1 MIQEQ
6 ISPWYGERGKTDNRN
21 AKASLGEIRGIFKR
35 SEEEKTIWQREKK
48 EMLRQVSRFQEEVL
62 TRVNDKTSLE
72 EILKRSEGEED
83 KTVWH
88 REREEIHQ

>member
-1 MIQEQ
+1 
-6 ISPWYGERGKTDNRN
+6 
-21 AKASLGEIRGIFKR
+21 
-35 SEEEKTIWQREKK
+35 
-48 EMLRQVSRFQEEVL
+48 MLRQVSRFQEEVL